1 MGYPEVQHQTVWAM
15 ELDFMKKEAK
25 SDTLDLRQMKP
36 FYRIRKKRPPKVK
49 IEDAANGLI
58 SLDARKADK
67 GKYVLEV
74 GPISLNI
81 EVV

>member
-1 MGYPEVQHQTVWAM
+1 
-15 ELDFMKKEAK
+15 MKKPE
-25 SDTLDLRQMKP
+25 SDTVDLKQMKL
-36 FYRIRKKRPPKVK
+36 FYRVRKKRPPKVK
-49 IEDAANGLI
+49 IKDAANGLI